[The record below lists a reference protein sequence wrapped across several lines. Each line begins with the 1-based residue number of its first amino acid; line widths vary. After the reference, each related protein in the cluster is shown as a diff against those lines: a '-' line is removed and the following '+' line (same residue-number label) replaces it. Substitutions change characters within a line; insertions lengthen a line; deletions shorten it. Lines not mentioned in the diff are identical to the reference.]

1 VLERREKAGL
11 GRRLAVELEV
21 IRGDVRDRAA
31 LEQALEGA
39 ECVIHLAAA
48 VGVGQSMY
56 APHYYVDTNSEGT
69 GLLLELLVP
78 RAKTMRK
85 LVVASS
91 MSLCGEGA
99 YRCPSCGGSEPLER
113 DEAQLRRGTWEVL
126 CRACASAL
134 VPIPTPES
142 KRPDIA
148 FVYAATK
155 KRQEDL
161 GLAIGRAYRIPTFA
175 LRFFNV
181 YGPRQALG
189 NPYTGVAAI
198 FLSRLLNGHAP
209 LIFEDGLQSRD
220 LKPRDAERRRLAGAT
235 WLSYICRM
243 GKEAISVTLQ
253 RENLAWLRGR
263 ALAAGRRSVSE
274 MLDRLIHEVRTG
286 GKGPA
291 GVVRSVVGTVK
302 TARTDPELKSADAE
316 LRSLEGRGASRRGLA
331 ERRWPSAGRSRA

>member
-1 VLERREKAGL
+1 
-11 GRRLAVELEV
+11 
-21 IRGDVRDRAA
+21 
-31 LEQALEGA
+31 
-39 ECVIHLAAA
+39 
-48 VGVGQSMY
+48 
-56 APHYYVDTNSEGT
+56 
-69 GLLLELLVP
+69 
-78 RAKTMRK
+78 
-85 LVVASS
+85 
-91 MSLCGEGA
+91 
-99 YRCPSCGGSEPLER
+99 
-113 DEAQLRRGTWEVL
+113 
-126 CRACASAL
+126 